1 MATFR
6 AVVTYS
12 FDTEFEFEA
21 DSYDTAENLANDLS
35 TEWLPYSAQKGYTDF
50 WNNIDCEIYL
60 EDGELEEDEEDE

>member
-21 DSYDTAENLANDLS
+21 DTFEEAEDMANNLS
-35 TEWLPYSAQKGYTDF
+35 GEWLPYSSEKGYTDF
-50 WNNIDCEIYL
+50 WNNTDVEVYH
-60 EDGELEEDEEDE
+60 ESGELDEDEDE